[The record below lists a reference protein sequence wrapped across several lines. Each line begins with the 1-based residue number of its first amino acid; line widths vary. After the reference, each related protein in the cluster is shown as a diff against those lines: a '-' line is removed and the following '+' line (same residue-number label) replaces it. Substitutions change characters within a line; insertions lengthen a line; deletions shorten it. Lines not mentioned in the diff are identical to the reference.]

1 MNFALAREII
11 HDHKLKLKLETAE
24 LEKQKAETL
33 LEAEREKSDREIKH
47 IEHTHEMEWLEMKAK
62 TGVSTSE
69 VETIKAKDLNY
80 QLLMKEKMKWTA
92 IYTGLNDMQQLKT
105 GNPRYGLLI

>member
-69 VETIKAKDLNY
+69 VETIKAKDY
-80 QLLMKEKMKWTA
+80 QLLMREKMK
-92 IYTGLNDMQQLKT
+92 
-105 GNPRYGLLI
+105 

>member
-1 MNFALAREII
+1 
-11 HDHKLKLKLETAE
+11 
-24 LEKQKAETL
+24 
-33 LEAEREKSDREIKH
+33 
-47 IEHTHEMEWLEMKAK
+47 MEWLEMKAK

-92 IYTGLNDMQQLKT
+92 IYTGLNDMQH
-105 GNPRYGLLI
+105 